1 MQKAIP
7 KSTEATSVNA
17 LPYITKVP
25 FSITRLHKGH
35 VHDPDPGFPVRLQAM
50 TEALMAANFI
60 LHGCLS
66 AACLSPQ
73 RAGSQVFGPHDQLK
87 RGGCSNLVKVKREDR
102 EGENKNKKK
111 EKRQPNCSSLAT
123 REGGQSFDRES
134 LGSLSESGAAAPCL
148 SNVTRAALT
157 DWPFSWPPFFVSFL
171 RLGPMT
177 A

>member
-1 MQKAIP
+1 MIL
-7 KSTEATSVNA
+7 V
-17 LPYITKVP
+17 
-25 FSITRLHKGH
+25 
-35 VHDPDPGFPVRLQAM
+35 FPSGSQAM
-50 TEALMAANFI
+50 TEALMAANNF
-60 LHGCLS
+60 HPPCCLS

-73 RAGSQVFGPHDQLK
+73 RAGSQDFGPHDQLK
-87 RGGCSNLVKVKREDR
+87 RGGCSNLVKVKRQDR
-102 EGENKNKKK
+102 EGENKNKNKKK
-111 EKRQPNCSSLAT
+111 EKKGSRIALVSQQG
-123 REGGQSFDRES
+123 EGGQSFDRES